1 MKLMTKELE
10 EIFEKYP
17 IGSQDGL
24 GGNAKVIAK
33 FFNPVGA
40 GTWLIT
46 EAEKTEDGDYEM
58 FGYCHLGDD
67 EMAEL
72 GYVML
77 SQLEELTL
85 PFGLKVERDMYM
97 PKDCNL
103 IQTMKSTGITPPSYM
118 LEEYQEKIY
127 ERVCDKYISMN
138 INQFILQDEGKI
150 KLVDVK
156 KEYVKEAELGVIP
169 VEKYRDY
176 IENETIYESYK
187 ELFKDTEMNEGI
199 EIDLED
205 MQDSLYD
212 EKGNWTYAIS
222 KEDILELQSFGEKI
236 DLSLLEPN
244 KDIVDELFD

>member
-1 MKLMTKELE
+1 MELMPKELE
-10 EIFEKYP
+10 KKFEKYP
-17 IGSQDGL
+17 LGSQDGL
-24 GGNAKVIAK
+24 GGSARVIVK
-33 FFNPVGA
+33 YFNPIGA

-46 EAEKTEDGDYEM
+46 EAEKTKDGDYEM

-77 SQLEELTL
+77 SELENL
-85 PFGLKVERDMYM
+85 PLPLKIERDLYM
-97 PKDCNL
+97 PEDCNL
-103 IQTMKSTGITPPSYM
+103 IQAMKSSNIEPPSYM
-118 LEEYQEKIY
+118 LEEYQEKVY
-127 ERVCDKYISMN
+127 ERVCDRYISMN

-205 MQDSLYD
+205 IQDSLYD
-212 EKGNWTYAIS
+212 EKGNWAYAIS

-244 KDIVDELFD
+244 KDIADELFD